1 MRLIFSLFLGAARTR
16 FTSRASNGA
25 LERTAASAA
34 LETTRP
40 SAMMG
45 SGYARRCDAPPPLNA
60 PLDASLLARRVRLP
74 RNALGRVAGPWPSRA
89 RPQLRVPRRGAS
101 SLLRAASA

>member
-1 MRLIFSLFLGAARTR
+1 MRLIFSLVLGAARMC

-40 SAMMG
+40 SSMMG
-45 SGYARRCDAPPPLNA
+45 SG
-60 PLDASLLARRVRLP
+60 
-74 RNALGRVAGPWPSRA
+74 
-89 RPQLRVPRRGAS
+89 
-101 SLLRAASA
+101 LRAVVTRRRRSTRR